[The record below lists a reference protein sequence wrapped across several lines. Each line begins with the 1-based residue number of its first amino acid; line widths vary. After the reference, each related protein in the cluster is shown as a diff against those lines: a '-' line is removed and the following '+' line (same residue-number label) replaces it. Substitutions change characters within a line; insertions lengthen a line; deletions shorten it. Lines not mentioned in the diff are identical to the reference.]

1 MFFSRPCRNDAGNR
15 RAFGTWFRDAANTVL
30 QRSSLFFSVC
40 LVLVFGCGAGYSI
53 ISDYKATIASG
64 FNLVRDVARLAEG
77 HIHNT
82 IRRADRTLG
91 LMLAMVQDS
100 PDLQAVATRPDF
112 ERLRDYVTLAD
123 GCRSLWIFD
132 ANGNVVLESV
142 EFPPRKVN
150 VRDRG
155 YFQSAQAGEPFFIG
169 PAAQGKLAQTIF
181 FPVSRPLRDSSGQLL
196 GIVQASLDVEW
207 LTNFYELMDFNLSPV
222 VQVAR
227 LDGALLAC
235 RPDILQCL
243 DAKLDDPEFVKLT
256 TNPGINAIDAFITV
270 NGVERLAAYRQ
281 FRQYDLVTVAS
292 IEKDVL
298 LSDWRARSA
307 VMIIG
312 ACLSVVLIQGA
323 VVLTLGSRRR
333 ASLARLELNHA
344 QHEIEASAVRLNV
357 ARHDHLTGIPSRGL
371 WLELAQAA
379 IDNSHEAD
387 AHIAVMI
394 VDLDNF
400 KNVND
405 NHGHEIGD
413 EVLRRA
419 AAILGQSVRETDLIG
434 RLGGDEFVLF
444 AQGSADVLRVHA
456 AAICGR
462 VIRQMETVGYGVGCS
477 IGAAFALLK
486 NADLHE
492 ILRQADIAL
501 YEAKHLGKRQ
511 FVCRGP
517 AQTSRTPENHPLSG

>member
-1 MFFSRPCRNDAGNR
+1 MFFSHPCRNNAGNR
-15 RAFGTWFRDAANTVL
+15 RAFGTWSQAAAHAVL
-30 QRSSLFFSVC
+30 KRPSLFFSVC
-40 LVLVFGCGAGYSI
+40 LVLVFGCAAAYSI
-53 ISDYKATIASG
+53 LSDYKATIAAG

-91 LMLAMVQDS
+91 LMLAMAQDS
-100 PDLQAVATRPDF
+100 SDLQAVATRSDF

-132 ANGNVVLESV
+132 ANGDTVLESV
-142 EFPPRKVN
+142 EFPPREVN

-169 PAAQGKLAQTIF
+169 PAAQGKLAQAIF
-181 FPVSRPLRDSSGQLL
+181 FPVSRPLRDASGKLL
-196 GIVQASLDVEW
+196 GVVQASLDVEW

-235 RPDILQCL
+235 RPDIRQCL
-243 DAKLDDPEFVKLT
+243 GTTLDDPLFIELT
-256 TNPGINAIDAFITV
+256 TNPDLNAIDAVVTV

-298 LSDWRARSA
+298 LSDWRARG
-307 VMIIG
+307 VITIFG

-323 VVLTLGSRRR
+323 VALTLGSRQR
-333 ASLARLELNHA
+333 ANLARLELDHA
-344 QHEIEASAVRLNV
+344 QHEIEESAVRLNV

-371 WLELAQAA
+371 WMELVQAA
-379 IDNSHEAD
+379 INTDHEAD

-405 NHGHEIGD
+405 NHGHETGD

-419 AAILGQSVRETDLIG
+419 AAILGQSVRGTDLIG

-444 AQGSADVLRVHA
+444 AQGSSDVLRVHA

-477 IGAAFALLK
+477 IGAAFAFQK

-511 FVCRGP
+511 FVCRDP
-517 AQTSRTPENHPLSG
+517 ARTSRMPGNPPVSG